1 MTDGREA
8 AYARLEEKNVVR
20 TAATVRRGPV
30 SLVAVM
36 LLVALAVGVVAAVD
50 LRRLQTP
57 RGTALAFTG
66 AAVFG
71 DCTAYRELSVGRDE
85 GDEDARCLELRRLT
99 EDNRARAGDVEI
111 TLVSA
116 AERGD
121 GARAVVR
128 VRRPDEPAREV
139 PLQLRRRGGGY
150 AVELTEPTCAVL
162 PCP

>member
-8 AYARLEEKNVVR
+8 AYARLEEKNVGR
-20 TAATVRRGPV
+20 TAATVRRGPI

-71 DCTAYRELSVGRDE
+71 DCTAYRELSVGRDG
-85 GDEDARCLELRRLT
+85 GDEDDRCLELRRRT
-99 EDNRARAGDVEI
+99 EEARARAGEVEI
-111 TLVSA
+111 ELVSVTEGDEG
-116 AERGD
+116 AE
-121 GARAVVR
+121 AVVR
-128 VRRPDEPAREV
+128 VRRPGEPAREV
-139 PLQLRRRGGGY
+139 PLELRRRGDGY
-150 AVELTEPTCAVL
+150 AVELTAQTCAVL
-162 PCP
+162 ACP